1 MNIHIDEITFII
13 VTHQSEKVINNCLS
27 SLPKNSKKIIVEN
40 SQNLKLKKMLESNY
54 DNIEIVM
61 SENLG
66 MGGSNN
72 IGIKKSNT
80 KYAYILNPDVRF
92 KKDTLEILL
101 NYLKKIE
108 DFAIVTPLNINKD
121 YPNFKTRQKKQ
132 DFKYSDIISV
142 DTIDGFSMLINKSK
156 YQDNNF
162 FDENFFLYLEND
174 DLCIRTKKKGEKI
187 FVVTKSLIEHSGG
200 IGENETIQQ
209 LRNWHW
215 MWSKF
220 YFNKKHYGYLIAVK
234 NISLNFISASIKYL
248 IYSILKKKKKRKI
261 YEMRIKGIYNSIIGK
276 NSWFRI

>member
-13 VTHQSEKVINNCLS
+13 VTHQSEKIINNCLS

-162 FDENFFLYLEND
+162 FDENFFLYL
-174 DLCIRTKKKGEKI
+174 
-187 FVVTKSLIEHSGG
+187 
-200 IGENETIQQ
+200 
-209 LRNWHW
+209 
-215 MWSKF
+215 
-220 YFNKKHYGYLIAVK
+220 
-234 NISLNFISASIKYL
+234 
-248 IYSILKKKKKRKI
+248 
-261 YEMRIKGIYNSIIGK
+261 
-276 NSWFRI
+276 

>member
-1 MNIHIDEITFII
+1 
-13 VTHQSEKVINNCLS
+13 
-27 SLPKNSKKIIVEN
+27 
-40 SQNLKLKKMLESNY
+40 MLESNY

-101 NYLKKIE
+101 NYIKKIE

-121 YPNFKTRQKKQ
+121 YPNFKTRQKKR
-132 DFKYSDIISV
+132 DFKNNDIISV

-187 FVVTKSLIEHSGG
+187 FVVTKSLIEHSGY
-200 IGENETIQQ
+200 
-209 LRNWHW
+209 W
-215 MWSKF
+215 
-220 YFNKKHYGYLIAVK
+220 
-234 NISLNFISASIKYL
+234 
-248 IYSILKKKKKRKI
+248 RK
-261 YEMRIKGIYNSIIGK
+261 
-276 NSWFRI
+276 